1 MLPRKD
7 KDNAP
12 HPIDIY
18 VGGRMRLRRIQL
30 GLSQGALAS
39 KIGVSFQAVQKYESG
54 DIRISASRL
63 YDVAQ
68 VLQVSPAFF
77 FEGYPDGLVAKN
89 LAQEVAPEVN
99 ETFDR
104 REIMSLIRGYYGIKD
119 PQLQADILRLIAK
132 LGNRELDQEQPS
144 GRDRRRRS
152 WRARA
157 HRRRVPRKLERPGL
171 HQAIALA
178 AQDGDVAVE
187 EVPDIEIVAIR
198 TEGDAFGQAADV
210 GL

>member
-1 MLPRKD
+1 MIVPRKD
-7 KDNAP
+7 HEA

-68 VLQVSPAFF
+68 VLEVSPAFF
-77 FEGYPDGLVAKN
+77 FEGYPDGIVAKN
-89 LAQEVAPEVN
+89 IAEEATPAS

-104 REIMSLIRGYYGIKD
+104 REVMSLIRGYYGIRD
-119 PQLQADILRLIAK
+119 PQLQADILRLISK
-132 LGNRELDQEQPS
+132 LGNRAGDET
-144 GRDRRRRS
+144 
-152 WRARA
+152 
-157 HRRRVPRKLERPGL
+157 
-171 HQAIALA
+171 A
-178 AQDGDVAVE
+178 A
-187 EVPDIEIVAIR
+187 
-198 TEGDAFGQAADV
+198 
-210 GL
+210 

>member
-1 MLPRKD
+1 MMPSKD
-7 KDNAP
+7 KEDPP
-12 HPIDIY
+12 HPIDSY

-68 VLQVSPAFF
+68 VLQVAPGFF
-77 FEGYPDGLVAKN
+77 FEGYPDGLVATN
-89 LAQEVAPEVN
+89 LAQEGGPDVT

-119 PQLQADILRLIAK
+119 AQLQADILRLITK
-132 LGNRELDQEQPS
+132 LGNREDDE
-144 GRDRRRRS
+144 DE
-152 WRARA
+152 A
-157 HRRRVPRKLERPGL
+157 
-171 HQAIALA
+171 
-178 AQDGDVAVE
+178 
-187 EVPDIEIVAIR
+187 
-198 TEGDAFGQAADV
+198 
-210 GL
+210 

>member
-1 MLPRKD
+1 MLIAWAFRAGLSRSGRIGTQEQRYVPSSTMGGNQAMVPRKD
-7 KDNAP
+7 NEP
-12 HPIDIY
+12 HPIDVY

-77 FEGYPDGLVAKN
+77 FEGYPDGMVAKN
-89 LAQEVAPEVN
+89 LAQEIAPEVN

-104 REIMSLIRGYYGIKD
+104 REIMSLIRGYYGIRD

-132 LGNRELDQEQPS
+132 LGNREAE
-144 GRDRRRRS
+144 
-152 WRARA
+152 
-157 HRRRVPRKLERPGL
+157 
-171 HQAIALA
+171 LA
-178 AQDGDVAVE
+178 Q
-187 EVPDIEIVAIR
+187 
-198 TEGDAFGQAADV
+198 
-210 GL
+210 

>member
-1 MLPRKD
+1 MLLRKD

-30 GLSQGALAS
+30 GLSQGALAG

-68 VLQVSPAFF
+68 VLEVSPAFF
-77 FEGYPDGLVAKN
+77 FEGYPDGIVAKN
-89 LAQEVAPEVN
+89 IAEDASPAS

-104 REIMSLIRGYYGIKD
+104 REVMSLIRGYYGIRD
-119 PQLQADILRLIAK
+119 AQLQADILRLIPK
-132 LGNRELDQEQPS
+132 LGNRS
-144 GRDRRRRS
+144 GD
-152 WRARA
+152 
-157 HRRRVPRKLERPGL
+157 E
-171 HQAIALA
+171 
-178 AQDGDVAVE
+178 
-187 EVPDIEIVAIR
+187 
-198 TEGDAFGQAADV
+198 T
-210 GL
+210 

>member
-1 MLPRKD
+1 MIVPRKD
-7 KDNAP
+7 HEA

-68 VLQVSPAFF
+68 VLEVSPAFF
-77 FEGYPDGLVAKN
+77 FEGYPDGIVAKN
-89 LAQEVAPEVN
+89 IAQESSPAN

-104 REIMSLIRGYYGIKD
+104 REVMSLIRGYYGIRD
-119 PQLQADILRLIAK
+119 AQLQADILRLISK
-132 LGNRELDQEQPS
+132 LGNRADSET
-144 GRDRRRRS
+144 
-152 WRARA
+152 
-157 HRRRVPRKLERPGL
+157 
-171 HQAIALA
+171 A
-178 AQDGDVAVE
+178 A
-187 EVPDIEIVAIR
+187 
-198 TEGDAFGQAADV
+198 
-210 GL
+210 

>member
-1 MLPRKD
+1 
-7 KDNAP
+7 
-12 HPIDIY
+12 
-18 VGGRMRLRRIQL
+18 MRLRRIQL

-63 YDVAQ
+63 YDVSQ

-89 LAQEVAPEVN
+89 LAHEVAPEVN

-132 LGNRELDQEQPS
+132 LGNRE
-144 GRDRRRRS
+144 
-152 WRARA
+152 
-157 HRRRVPRKLERPGL
+157 
-171 HQAIALA
+171 
-178 AQDGDVAVE
+178 
-187 EVPDIEIVAIR
+187 
-198 TEGDAFGQAADV
+198 TELQ
-210 GL
+210 

>member
-1 MLPRKD
+1 MMPQ

-12 HPIDIY
+12 HPIDTY

-30 GLSQGALAS
+30 GQSQGALAG

-68 VLQVSPAFF
+68 VLQVSPGFF
-77 FEGYPDGLVAKN
+77 FEGYPDGLVAQN
-89 LAQEVAPEVN
+89 LAQEAAPGVS

-104 REIMSLIRGYYGIKD
+104 REIMALIRGYYGIKD

-132 LGNRELDQEQPS
+132 LGNRE
-144 GRDRRRRS
+144 
-152 WRARA
+152 
-157 HRRRVPRKLERPGL
+157 
-171 HQAIALA
+171 I
-178 AQDGDVAVE
+178 E
-187 EVPDIEIVAIR
+187 ES
-198 TEGDAFGQAADV
+198 
-210 GL
+210 

>member
-1 MLPRKD
+1 MMPQKD

-12 HPIDIY
+12 HPIDVY

-77 FEGYPDGLVAKN
+77 FEGYPDGMVANN
-89 LAQEVAPEVN
+89 LAQGGEVN

-104 REIMSLIRGYYGIKD
+104 REVMSLIRGYYGIKD

-132 LGNRELDQEQPS
+132 LGNREAELQ
-144 GRDRRRRS
+144 
-152 WRARA
+152 
-157 HRRRVPRKLERPGL
+157 
-171 HQAIALA
+171 
-178 AQDGDVAVE
+178 
-187 EVPDIEIVAIR
+187 
-198 TEGDAFGQAADV
+198 
-210 GL
+210 